1 MYEHV
6 LLPVNGTEESET
18 AIPHAFRIAQDRG
31 ATVHVLCAYSRGSRY
46 GSLSVEAAEHREE
59 SLQERAE
66 RIVADVAE
74 RASAEG
80 IEAVTATSEG
90 DPTENILDY
99 IEEKDID
106 LVVMGGRKRSPAGKF
121 LFGSVSQSVMLNTD
135 VPVLVT
141 GG

>member
-18 AIPHAFRIAQDRG
+18 AIPHAFQIARDRG

-46 GSLSVEAAEHREE
+46 GRLSIEAAEHHEE
-59 SLQERAE
+59 SLQAQAE
-66 RIVADVAE
+66 QIVADVAD

-80 IEAVTATSEG
+80 IDTVTVTAEG
-90 DPTENILDY
+90 DPTETILDY
-99 IEEKDID
+99 IENEDID
-106 LVVMGGRKRSPAGKF
+106 LVVMGGRKRSPTGKF
-121 LFGSVSQSVMLNTD
+121 LFGSVSQSVILNTD
-135 VPVLVT
+135 VPVVIT

>member
-18 AIPHAFRIAQDRG
+18 AVPHAFRIAQDRG
-31 ATVHVLCAYSRGSRY
+31 ATVHVLCAYSRGGRY

-80 IEAVTATSEG
+80 IEAVTATNEG

-99 IEEKDID
+99 IENEDID

-121 LFGSVSQSVMLNTD
+121 LFGSVSQSVMLNTA
-135 VPVLVT
+135 VPVMVT